1 MALLRYGKR
10 ATVELECGAGPPFEC
25 GSPAG
30 PPLADAPGAV
40 AEALNDPLDYPPLAK
55 ATTPGDRVVVALEPG
70 LPHAAEVV
78 AAVVQTLVAAP
89 VDPDGISILVSRAEA
104 TNGADDPRR
113 LIPQPVRRRIGLAT
127 HDPGDRRQLAYLA
140 AAESGEPILLGR
152 ALHEADLVLPVGCV
166 QDESAS
172 GYFGIHGLLYP
183 GFADERTLR
192 RFRAPRPRGEQGG
205 RGSGSARRRA
215 LAEEAD
221 HVAWLLG
228 INFTIQ
234 LVPAAGDGLLEVLAG
249 QSDAVARR
257 ARERYHAAWDRSV
270 PEPTSL
276 VVAAIPG
283 GRRQQTWE
291 NVGRALEAA
300 LPAVEDGG
308 AIAVC
313 SELAE
318 EPGPAVKGIGTP
330 GSRREALKRIN
341 KDRPP
346 DALPAAQLARALD
359 RAQVY
364 LLSLLEP
371 DVVEDL
377 DMIYVAAPEELV
389 RLARRHPTCTLLADA
404 PRAVVRCGHP

>member
-30 PPLADAPGAV
+30 PPLADVPGAV
-40 AEALNDPLDYPPLAK
+40 AEALNNPLDYPPLAK
-55 ATTPGDRVVVALEPG
+55 ATTPGDRVVLALEPG
-70 LPHAAEVV
+70 LPHTAEVV
-78 AAVVQTLVAAP
+78 AAVVERLVDAP
-89 VDPDGISILVSRAEA
+89 VDPDGITVLVTRADA
-104 TNGADDPRR
+104 DGTDDPRF
-113 LIPQPVRRRIGLAT
+113 LIPQPLRRRIGLAV

-152 ALHEADLVLPVGCV
+152 VLHEADLVLPVGCV
-166 QDESAS
+166 QGESAS

-183 GFADERTLR
+183 GFADERTLH
-192 RFRAPRPRGEQGG
+192 RFRALGSRGGQD
-205 RGSGSARRRA
+205 RSGSANARRRA

-228 INFTIQ
+228 VNFTIQ
-234 LVPAAGDGLLEVLAG
+234 LVPAAGDGVLEVLAG

-257 ARERYHAAWDRSV
+257 ARERYHAAWDRTV

-276 VVAAIPG
+276 VVAAIAG

-300 LPAVEDGG
+300 LEVVEDGG

-313 SELAE
+313 CELAE
-318 EPGPAVKGIGTP
+318 KPGPAVKRIGTP
-330 GSRREALKRIN
+330 GSRRAALKRIN

-359 RAQVY
+359 RGQVY
-364 LLSLLEP
+364 LLSRLEP
-371 DVVEDL
+371 AVVEDL
-377 DMIYVAAPEELV
+377 DMVYVAAPEELA
-389 RLARRHPTCTLLADA
+389 RLARRHRTCTLLSDA

>member
-10 ATVELECGAGPPFEC
+10 ATVEIECGAGSPFEC
-25 GSPAG
+25 GSRVG
-30 PPLADAPGAV
+30 PPLADVPGAV
-40 AEALNDPLDYPPLAK
+40 AEALNNPLDYPPLAK

-78 AAVVQTLVAAP
+78 GAIVQTLVAAP
-89 VDPDGISILVSRAEA
+89 VDPDGITVLVTRADA
-104 TNGADDPRR
+104 DPADDPRR
-113 LIPQPVRRRIGLAT
+113 LIPQPLRRRIGLAT

-152 ALHEADLVLPVGCV
+152 VLHEADLVLPVGCV
-166 QDESAS
+166 QGESAS

-183 GFADERTLR
+183 GFADERTLH
-192 RFRAPRPRGEQGG
+192 RFRALGSRGGQGDS
-205 RGSGSARRRA
+205 GSGNARKRA

-228 INFTIQ
+228 ISFTIQ
-234 LVPAAGDGLLEVLAG
+234 LVPAAGDGVLEVLAG
-249 QSDAVARR
+249 QSEAVARR

-276 VVAAIPG
+276 VVAAIAG

-291 NVGRALEAA
+291 NLGRALEAA
-300 LPAVEDGG
+300 LGVVEDGG

-313 SELAE
+313 CELAD
-318 EPGPAVKGIGTP
+318 EPGPAVKRMGAP
-330 GSRREALKRIN
+330 GSRRAALKRIN

-359 RAQVY
+359 HGRVY

-371 DVVEDL
+371 AVVEDL
-377 DMIYVAAPEELV
+377 DMIYVAAPDELA
-389 RLARRHPTCTLLADA
+389 RLARSHRTCTLLSDA
-404 PRAVVRCGHP
+404 PRTVVRCGR